1 MNKQSA
7 IAVCDTLQRDLL
19 NEKKT
24 SNAWPTKRLS
34 HLRTY
39 LDTAW
44 KNIYAHHQ
52 SGASGNAVVAALT
65 QRVDTLIRALYA
77 EAIEEHGE
85 PTGFAVIAQ
94 GGYGRGAL
102 NPHSDIDLL
111 FLFHK
116 KVREGDPI
124 TRAIL
129 HTLWDLRFEV
139 GYSTRTLSDCIIAAQ
154 DDTDSLTAMLE
165 TRHLAGDPDLEAQLR
180 DTLARRF
187 FGRRARGFVQKKNQE
202 RIQRHSRSK
211 FSAQLLEP
219 NVKESPGGL
228 RDIHTAGW
236 FLMAR
241 RDLRAP
247 EGLLQSHVLTRRN
260 YQIYVEAFDF
270 MLRTR
275 SELHFHTD
283 KPFDVLEHELQ
294 PAIAKNLGYKDRDN
308 ELGVEHFMRDYY
320 THARAIKHLSDLI
333 CERLKG
339 QSSAGR
345 AVGLLTRRELDDGS
359 VLHHT
364 HIALPQKR
372 RHFFD
377 NAPHRLLSLFINA
390 QRFNVP
396 LNEAAKQ
403 GIKDHL
409 HLIDDTFRSSER
421 ASRIFLD
428 IFRSPVGIGTTLRTM
443 HELDFLGAYVPEF
456 GSLTCLVQYNR
467 YHIYTADEH
476 TLVALERLDYL
487 ARSPSLPHDLQHL
500 RRAYNELPRKE
511 LLYLAL
517 LMHDVGKSVR
527 GKDHSIVGAEM
538 TQNFLKRLRLPD
550 DQIETVVFLVRQH
563 LAMSDI
569 AQRRDL
575 SDQRMIA
582 EFASTFS
589 HPDILR
595 MLYVLTYA
603 DLSAVTQTA
612 WTAWKGH
619 LLRELYEKTFSIL
632 TQNTQPNREQP
643 EQQDIQKI
651 LAALASRIPS
661 QTLVEHLNNM
671 PPRYPEQNS
680 PEEIAQHLQLIDA
693 IGSSL
698 VAVRVQPGGLFL
710 EITICTHDQPFRL
723 SEICGVLATHD
734 INIFSAHAY
743 TRNDG
748 TVIDIFQVT
757 SDMDNDAKLREKI
770 QQTLTDVFQQKERVS
785 DLFASYSQ
793 RWSMRRRPTVP
804 ISPQITFDNNVSM
817 RSTVIDIIAQD
828 ATGLLY
834 RITRTLSELGL
845 DIYTA
850 RIGTQADRAVDAIY
864 VRKKGD
870 KITDTALLEHIT
882 CELICAIENP

>member
-1 MNKQSA
+1 MNKQIS
-7 IAVCDTLQRDLL
+7 ICDTLQRDLL
-19 NEKKT
+19 NLKKRSDT
-24 SNAWPTKRLS
+24 SPTERLS
-34 HLRTY
+34 CLRTF
-39 LDTAW
+39 LDTTW
-44 KNIYAHHQ
+44 ETIYAQHQ
-52 SGASGNAVVAALT
+52 SGASGSTIVAALT
-65 QRVDTLIRALYA
+65 QRIDTLIQALYA

-111 FLFHK
+111 FLFRK
-116 KVREGDPI
+116 KVHEGDPI

-129 HTLWDLRFEV
+129 HTLWDLRFDV
-139 GYSTRTLSDCIIAAQ
+139 GYGTRTLSDCVIAAQ

-165 TRHLAGDPDLEAQLR
+165 TRHIAGDPALETQLR
-180 DTLARRF
+180 DTLERRF
-187 FGRRARGFVQKKNQE
+187 FGRRARGFVEKKSQE

-211 FSAQLLEP
+211 FSVQLLEP

-241 RDLRAP
+241 RGLQAP
-247 EGLLQSHVLTRRN
+247 EGLRTDHILTRRN
-260 YQIYVEAFDF
+260 YEIYVEAFDF

-275 SELHFHTD
+275 SELHFHTG
-283 KPFDVLEHELQ
+283 KPFDVLEHDLQ
-294 PAIAKNLGYKDRDN
+294 LIIAKNLGYRDRDN

-345 AVGLLTRRELDDGS
+345 AVGLLTRRQLDDGS

-377 NAPHRLLSLFINA
+377 NTPHHLLSLFLNS
-390 QRFNVP
+390 QRFGVP
-396 LNEAAKQ
+396 LNEAAQQ

-428 IFRSPVGIGTTLRTM
+428 LFRTPVGIGTTLRTM
-443 HELDFLGAYVPEF
+443 HELDILGTYVPEF

-476 TLVALERLDYL
+476 TLVAVERLNYL

-500 RRAYNELPRKE
+500 RRVYNEIPRKE

-527 GKDHSIVGAEM
+527 GEDHSIVGAEM
-538 TQNFLKRLRLPD
+538 TQSFLKRLQLPD
-550 DQIETVVFLVRQH
+550 DQIETVVFLVRWH
-563 LAMSDI
+563 LSMSGI

-589 HPDILR
+589 HPDVLR

-612 WTAWKGH
+612 WTTWKGH
-619 LLRELYEKTFSIL
+619 LLRELYEKTFDIL
-632 TQNTQPNREQP
+632 TQSTQPDREQP
-643 EQQDIQKI
+643 EQQDIRKI
-651 LAALASRIPS
+651 LAALESRIS
-661 QTLVEHLNNM
+661 HQTLVEHLNNM

-693 IGSSL
+693 MGSSL
-698 VAVRVQPGGLFL
+698 VAVSVQLGGLFL

-757 SDMDNDAKLREKI
+757 SDMGNDAKLREKI
-770 QQTLTDVFQQKERVS
+770 QQTLTDVFQQKERIS

-793 RWSMRRRPTVP
+793 RWSLRRQPTVP
-804 ISPQITFDNNVSM
+804 ISPEITFDNNVSM
-817 RSTVIDIIAQD
+817 RSTVIDITAQD

-850 RIGTQADRAVDAIY
+850 RIGTQADRAVDAFY
-864 VRKKGD
+864 VRKNGE
-870 KITDTALLEHIT
+870 KITDTALIEHIT
-882 CELICAIENP
+882 CELIRAIENP

>member
-1 MNKQSA
+1 MNKQ
-7 IAVCDTLQRDLL
+7 IPICDTLQRDLL
-19 NEKKT
+19 NEKKRFDT
-24 SNAWPTKRLS
+24 WPTERLS
-34 HLRTY
+34 YLRTY

-44 KNIYAHHQ
+44 ETIYAHHQ

-65 QRVDTLIRALYA
+65 QRVDTLIQALYA
-77 EAIEEHGE
+77 EAIDEHGE

-111 FLFHK
+111 FLFEK
-116 KVREGDPI
+116 KVHEGDPI

-129 HTLWDLRFEV
+129 HTLWDLRFDV
-139 GYSTRTLSDCIIAAQ
+139 GYSTRTLSDCITAAQ
-154 DDTDSLTAMLE
+154 DDTDSMTAMLE
-165 TRHLAGDPDLEAQLR
+165 TRHLVGDPTLKTHLQDA
-180 DTLARRF
+180 LARRF
-187 FGRRARGFVQKKNQE
+187 FGRRASGFINKKTQE
-202 RIQRHSRSK
+202 RIQRHSKFK
-211 FSAQLLEP
+211 FSTQLLEP
-219 NVKESPGGL
+219 NIKESPGGL

-241 RDLRAP
+241 RSIRAP
-247 EGLLQSHVLTRRN
+247 EGLQKSHILTRRN
-260 YQIYVEAFDF
+260 YEIYVKAFDF

-275 SELHFHTD
+275 NELHFHTG
-283 KPFDVLEHELQ
+283 KYFDVLEHDLQ
-294 PAIAKNLGYKDRDN
+294 LIIAKNLGYRDRDN

-339 QSSAGR
+339 QSSTGR
-345 AVGLLTRRELDDGS
+345 AVGLLTRRQLDDGS

-364 HIALPQKR
+364 HIALPKKR

-377 NAPHRLLSLFINA
+377 NAPHRLLSLFLNA
-390 QRFNVP
+390 QRFGVS

-409 HLIDDTFRSSER
+409 HLIDDSFRSSGR

-428 IFRSPVGIGTTLRTM
+428 LFRAPVGIGTTLRTM
-443 HELDFLGAYVPEF
+443 HELDVLGTYVPEF

-476 TLVALERLDYL
+476 TLVAVERLDYL
-487 ARSPSLPHDLQHL
+487 ARSPSLPQDLQHL
-500 RRAYNELPRKE
+500 RRVYNEIPRKE

-517 LMHDVGKSVR
+517 MMHDVGKSVR
-527 GKDHSIVGAEM
+527 DKDHSIVGAEM
-538 TQNFLKRLRLPD
+538 TRDFLKRLQLPD
-550 DQIETVVFLVRQH
+550 DQIETVVFLVRHH
-563 LAMSDI
+563 LAMSAI

-589 HPDILR
+589 HPDVLR

-619 LLRELYEKTFSIL
+619 LLRELYENTFYLL
-632 TQNTQPNREQP
+632 TQSAQPNREQP
-643 EQQDIQKI
+643 EPQDIQKI
-651 LAALASRIPS
+651 LTALESRIPY

-680 PEEIAQHLQLIDA
+680 PEEIAQHLQLIDTM
-693 IGSSL
+693 GSSL
-698 VAVRVQPGGLFL
+698 VAVNVQPGGLFL
-710 EITICTHDQPFRL
+710 EITICTHDLPFRL
-723 SEICGVLATHD
+723 SEICGVLATRD

-757 SDMDNDAKLREKI
+757 SDMDDDAALREKI
-770 QQTLTDVFQQKERVS
+770 QQTLTDVFQKKERVS
-785 DLFASYSQ
+785 DLFANYSQ
-793 RWSMRRRPTVP
+793 RWSLKRQPTTP
-804 ISPQITFDNNVSM
+804 ISPKITFDNNVSM
-817 RSTVIDIIAQD
+817 RSTVIDITAQD
-828 ATGLLY
+828 AIGLLY
-834 RITRTLSELGL
+834 RITRTLSDLGL

-850 RIGTQADRAVDAIY
+850 RIGTQADRAVDAFYI
-864 VRKKGD
+864 RKNGD
-870 KITDTALLEHIT
+870 KITDPAQLEYIT
-882 CELICAIENP
+882 RELTHAIENP

>member
-1 MNKQSA
+1 MNKE
-7 IAVCDTLQRDLL
+7 IVNTLPRGLL
-19 NEKKT
+19 NAKKT
-24 SNAWPTKRLS
+24 SNAWPTERLS
-34 HLRTY
+34 YLRTY
-39 LDTAW
+39 LDTTW
-44 KNIYAHHQ
+44 ETIHTQHRD
-52 SGASGNAVVAALT
+52 GALGSTIVAALT
-65 QRVDTLIRALYA
+65 QRVDTLIQALYA
-77 EAIEEHGE
+77 EAVEEHGE

-111 FLFHK
+111 FLFRK
-116 KVREGDPI
+116 KVHEGDPI

-129 HTLWDLRFEV
+129 HTLWDLRFDV
-139 GYSTRTLSDCIIAAQ
+139 GYGTRTLSDCITAAQ
-154 DDTDSLTAMLE
+154 DDADSMTAMLE
-165 TRHLAGDPDLEAQLR
+165 TRHLVGDPTLKAQLQ
-180 DTLARRF
+180 DALARRF
-187 FGRRARGFVQKKNQE
+187 FGRRASGFINKKTQE
-202 RIQRHSRSK
+202 RIQRHSKFK
-211 FSAQLLEP
+211 FSTQLLEP
-219 NVKESPGGL
+219 NIKESPGGL

-241 RDLRAP
+241 RGIRAP
-247 EGLLQSHVLTRRN
+247 EGLQESHILTRRN
-260 YQIYVEAFDF
+260 YEIYVKAFDF

-275 SELHFHTD
+275 NELHFHTG
-283 KPFDVLEHELQ
+283 KYFDVLEHDLQ
-294 PAIAKNLGYKDRDN
+294 LIIAKNLGYRDRDN

-339 QSSAGR
+339 QSSTGR
-345 AVGLLTRRELDDGS
+345 AVGLLTRRQLDDGS

-377 NAPHRLLSLFINA
+377 NTPHRLLSLFHNS
-390 QRFNVP
+390 QRFGVP

-403 GIKDHL
+403 GIKDHI
-409 HLIDDTFRSSER
+409 HLIDGTFRSSER
-421 ASRIFLD
+421 VSRIFLD
-428 IFRSPVGIGTTLRTM
+428 LFRAPVGIGTTLRTM
-443 HELDFLGAYVPEF
+443 HELDVLGTYVPEF

-476 TLVALERLDYL
+476 TLVAVERLDYL

-500 RRAYNELPRKE
+500 RRVYNEIPRKE

-517 LMHDVGKSVR
+517 MMHDVGKSVR
-527 GKDHSIVGAEM
+527 DKDHSIVGAEM
-538 TQNFLKRLRLPD
+538 TRDFLKRLQLPD
-550 DQIETVVFLVRQH
+550 DQIETVVFLVRHH
-563 LAMSDI
+563 LAMSAI

-589 HPDILR
+589 HPDVLR

-619 LLRELYEKTFSIL
+619 LLRELYENTFYLL
-632 TQNTQPNREQP
+632 TQSTQPNREQP
-643 EQQDIQKI
+643 ELQDIQKI
-651 LAALASRIPS
+651 LTALKSRIPY

-693 IGSSL
+693 MGSSL
-698 VAVRVQPGGLFL
+698 VAVSVQPGGLFL

-757 SDMDNDAKLREKI
+757 SDAENNATLREKI

-785 DLFASYSQ
+785 DLFANYSQ
-793 RWSMRRRPTVP
+793 RWSLKRQPTTP
-804 ISPQITFDNNVSM
+804 ISPKITFDNNVSM
-817 RSTVIDIIAQD
+817 RSTVIDITARD

-834 RITRTLSELGL
+834 RITRTLSDLGL

-850 RIGTQADRAVDAIY
+850 RIGTQADRAVDAFY
-864 VRKKGD
+864 VRKNGD
-870 KITDTALLEHIT
+870 KITDPAQLEYIT
-882 CELICAIENP
+882 RELTHAIENP

>member
-1 MNKQSA
+1 
-7 IAVCDTLQRDLL
+7 
-19 NEKKT
+19 
-24 SNAWPTKRLS
+24 
-34 HLRTY
+34 LRTY

-44 KNIYAHHQ
+44 ETIYAHHQ

-65 QRVDTLIRALYA
+65 QRVDTLIQALYA

-111 FLFHK
+111 FLFKK
-116 KVREGDPI
+116 KVHEGDPI

-129 HTLWDLRFEV
+129 HTLWDLRFDV
-139 GYSTRTLSDCIIAAQ
+139 GYSTRTLSDCITAAQ
-154 DDTDSLTAMLE
+154 DDADSMTAMLE
-165 TRHLAGDPDLEAQLR
+165 TRHLVGDPTLKTQLQ
-180 DTLARRF
+180 DALARRF
-187 FGRRARGFVQKKNQE
+187 FGRRASGFINKKTQE
-202 RIQRHSRSK
+202 RIQRHSKFK
-211 FSAQLLEP
+211 FSTQLLEP
-219 NVKESPGGL
+219 NIKESPGGL

-241 RDLRAP
+241 RSIRAP
-247 EGLLQSHVLTRRN
+247 EGLQESHILTRRN
-260 YQIYVEAFDF
+260 YEIYVKAFDF

-275 SELHFHTD
+275 NELHFHTG
-283 KPFDVLEHELQ
+283 KYFDVLEHDLQ
-294 PAIAKNLGYKDRDN
+294 LIIAKNLGYRDRDN

-339 QSSAGR
+339 QSSTGR
-345 AVGLLTRRELDDGS
+345 AVGLLTRRQLDDGS

-377 NAPHRLLSLFINA
+377 NTPHRLLSLFLNS
-390 QRFNVP
+390 QRFGVP

-409 HLIDDTFRSSER
+409 HLIDDSFRSSGR

-428 IFRSPVGIGTTLRTM
+428 LFRAPVGIGTTLRTM
-443 HELDFLGAYVPEF
+443 HELDVLGTYVPEF

-476 TLVALERLDYL
+476 TLVAVEHLDHL
-487 ARSPSLPHDLQHL
+487 ARSSSLPHDLQHL
-500 RRAYNELPRKE
+500 RRVYNEIPRKE

-517 LMHDVGKSVR
+517 MMHDVGKSVR
-527 GKDHSIVGAEM
+527 DKDHSIVGAEM
-538 TQNFLKRLRLPD
+538 TRDFLKRLQLPD
-550 DQIETVVFLVRQH
+550 DQIETVVFLVRHH
-563 LAMSDI
+563 LAMSAI

-582 EFASTFS
+582 EFASSFS
-589 HPDILR
+589 HPDVLR

-612 WTAWKGH
+612 WTTWKGH
-619 LLRELYEKTFSIL
+619 LLRELYENTFYLL
-632 TQNTQPNREQP
+632 TQSTQPDREQP
-643 EQQDIQKI
+643 ELQDIQKT
-651 LAALASRIPS
+651 LTALKSRIPH

-680 PEEIAQHLQLIDA
+680 PEEIAQHLQLIDTM
-693 IGSSL
+693 GSSL
-698 VAVRVQPGGLFL
+698 VAVNVQPGGLFL
-710 EITICTHDQPFRL
+710 EITICTHDLPFRL
-723 SEICGVLATHD
+723 SEICGVLATRD

-757 SDMDNDAKLREKI
+757 SDAENNATLREKI
-770 QQTLTDVFQQKERVS
+770 QQTLTDVFQKKERVS
-785 DLFASYSQ
+785 DLFANYSQ
-793 RWSMRRRPTVP
+793 RWSLKRQTTTP
-804 ISPQITFDNNVSM
+804 ISPKITFDNNVSM
-817 RSTVIDIIAQD
+817 RSTVIDITAQD
-828 ATGLLY
+828 AIGLLY
-834 RITRTLSELGL
+834 RITRTLSNLGL
-845 DIYTA
+845 DIYTG
-850 RIGTQADRAVDAIY
+850 RIGTQADRAVDAFYI
-864 VRKKGD
+864 RKNGD
-870 KITDTALLEHIT
+870 KITDPAQLEYIT
-882 CELICAIENP
+882 RELTHAIENP

>member
-1 MNKQSA
+1 MNKE
-7 IAVCDTLQRDLL
+7 IVNNLQRDLL
-19 NEKKT
+19 NAKKRSDT
-24 SNAWPTKRLS
+24 WPTERLS

-39 LDTAW
+39 LDTSW
-44 KNIYAHHQ
+44 ETIHTQHRD
-52 SGASGNAVVAALT
+52 GASGSTIVAALT
-65 QRVDTLIRALYA
+65 QRVDTLIQALYA
-77 EAIEEHGE
+77 EAVKEHGE

-111 FLFHK
+111 FLFRK
-116 KVREGDPI
+116 KVHEGDPI

-129 HTLWDLRFEV
+129 HTLWDLRFDV
-139 GYSTRTLSDCIIAAQ
+139 GYGTRTLSDCIIAAQ
-154 DDTDSLTAMLE
+154 DDTDSMTAMLE
-165 TRHLAGDPDLEAQLR
+165 TRHLAGDPTLKTQLQ
-180 DTLARRF
+180 DALARRF
-187 FGRRARGFVQKKNQE
+187 FGRRASGFINKKSQE
-202 RIQRHSRSK
+202 RIQRHSKFK
-211 FSAQLLEP
+211 FSTQLLEP

-241 RDLRAP
+241 RGIRAP
-247 EGLLQSHVLTRRN
+247 EGLQNILTRRN
-260 YQIYVEAFDF
+260 YEIYIKAFDF

-275 SELHFHTD
+275 SELHFHTG
-283 KPFDVLEHELQ
+283 KPFDVLEHDLQ
-294 PAIAKNLGYKDRDN
+294 PAIAKNLGYKDRGN

-339 QSSAGR
+339 QSSTGR
-345 AVGLLTRRELDDGS
+345 AVGLLTRRQLDDGS

-364 HIALPQKR
+364 HIALPKKR
-372 RHFFD
+372 RHFFID
-377 NAPHRLLSLFINA
+377 TPHRLFSLFLNA
-390 QRFNVP
+390 QRFGVP

-409 HLIDDTFRSSER
+409 HLIDDSFRSSER

-428 IFRSPVGIGTTLRTM
+428 IFRMPAGIGATLRTM
-443 HELDFLGAYVPEF
+443 HELDILGTYVPEF

-476 TLVALERLDYL
+476 TLVAVERLDYL

-500 RRAYNELPRKE
+500 RRVYNEIPRKE

-538 TQNFLKRLRLPD
+538 TQDFLKRLQLPD
-550 DQIETVVFLVRQH
+550 DQIETVVFLVRHH
-563 LAMSDI
+563 LAMSGI

-582 EFASTFS
+582 EFANTFS
-589 HPDILR
+589 HPDVLR

-619 LLRELYEKTFSIL
+619 LLRELYENTFYLL
-632 TQNTQPNREQP
+632 TQSTLPNREQP
-643 EQQDIQKI
+643 EQQDIRKI
-651 LAALASRIPS
+651 LAALEPRIPH

-693 IGSSL
+693 MGSSL
-698 VAVRVQPGGLFL
+698 VAVSVQPGELFL

-757 SDMDNDAKLREKI
+757 SNAENNAALREKI
-770 QQTLTDVFQQKERVS
+770 QQTLTDVFQKKERVS
-785 DLFASYSQ
+785 DLFANYSQ
-793 RWSMRRRPTVP
+793 RWSLRRQPTVP
-804 ISPQITFDNNVSM
+804 ISPEITFDNNVSM
-817 RSTVIDIIAQD
+817 RSTVIDILAQD

-834 RITRTLSELGL
+834 RITRTLSDLGL

-850 RIGTQADRAVDAIY
+850 RIGTQADRAVDAFY
-864 VRKKGD
+864 VRKNGD
-870 KITDTALLEHIT
+870 KITDTALLEYIT
-882 CELICAIENP
+882 HELTHAIENP